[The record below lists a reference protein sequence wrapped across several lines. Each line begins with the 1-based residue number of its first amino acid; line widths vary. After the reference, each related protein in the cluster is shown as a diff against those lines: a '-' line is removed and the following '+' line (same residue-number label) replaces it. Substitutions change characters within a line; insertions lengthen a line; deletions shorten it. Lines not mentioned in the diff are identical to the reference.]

1 MVRKPLSWM
10 VAVGLFSATS
20 SLFAADVPV
29 EQPQVFAPG
38 VISGPAGEACPAF
51 TPDGNTVYFDVGSMI
66 LVSHREHGTWSKP
79 AIAPFS
85 GQWLDH
91 DPAMS
96 PDGSYLV
103 FVSNRPIQPG
113 ADALGATV
121 HGKFMPG
128 RGGHLWRV
136 DRKGDGWG
144 TPVHL
149 PEAVNAS
156 DRTYAPS
163 IAADGS
169 LYFIHPD
176 QQGVFHIYSSAFAH
190 GAYQPAALVSVGDP
204 SAATYDPAI
213 APDQSFMIF
222 NLSTSKTGDMG
233 GFQIAFREGDHWGK
247 PIDLGEAINGKPGK
261 WSQWGAHIGPDR
273 HTLYYTSDRRTEL
286 TFPLAPEQAKAAL
299 SRMESWDNGSD
310 NIWYVSL
317 GPWLDGHQVGAAGK
331 PGA

>member
-1 MVRKPLSWM
+1 MIGKPLRWM
-10 VAVGLFSATS
+10 IAIGMFGAVS
-20 SLFAADVPV
+20 SLFATDASKA
-29 EQPQVFAPG
+29 QPEVFAPG

-66 LVSHREHGTWSKP
+66 LVSQREHGVWSKP

-103 FVSNRPIQPG
+103 FVSNRPVKPG
-113 ADALGATV
+113 AEALSV
-121 HGKFMPG
+121 RVNGKVYPG
-128 RGGHLWRV
+128 RGGNLWRV
-136 DRKGDGWG
+136 DRQGNGWG

-149 PEAVNAS
+149 PDAVNAS

-176 QQGVFHIYSSAFAH
+176 QQGVMHIYSSSFAQ
-190 GAYQPAALVSVGDP
+190 GAYQPAALVAVGDP
-204 SAATYDPAI
+204 SSSTHDPAI
-213 APDQSFMIF
+213 APDQSFMVF
-222 NLSTSKTGDMG
+222 NLSKGAKAGDMG
-233 GFQIAFREGDHWGK
+233 DFYIAFRQGDHWGA

-273 HTLYYTSDRRTEL
+273 RTLYYTSDRQTEL
-286 TFPLAPEQAKAAL
+286 GFPLSQEQARAAL
-299 SRMESWDNGSD
+299 ARMESWDNGSN
-310 NIWYVSL
+310 NIWQVSL
-317 GPWLDGHQVGAAGK
+317 APWLDAHHAR
-331 PGA
+331 